1 MQNKPSESDLN
12 SHTTASSAKVW
23 SWTHDPD
30 FERQTIA
37 ALHDTGKGFLP
48 YAAVLCA
55 GFTYLD
61 YLSAPPEALST
72 VLLLRLLCVSYLVF
86 CSVYLRLTAPGQ
98 WTTLVCA
105 SAPLFTSLCVVF
117 MSLLWNPGT
126 NLYGALSVAPMVTYA
141 LLTRKPIHTLLG
153 GLLMMAAY
161 PLVTLLHHPIPDNAT
176 IQFVSSILL
185 MNCVCILVLLESV
198 KMHQLRWRSFCQQQE
213 VAAERDKITA
223 MAATLETKVLER
235 TALLKKSNETFSR
248 FVPAEFLRTLG
259 YDDISQVKLGEAR
272 QSEMTVVFADLQ
284 NFTFMTEVLGP
295 QETMALLNRI
305 LSRLGPCVRNHGG
318 FIDKYI
324 GDAIVALFPGSPQH
338 ALIAAQD
345 MCMAL
350 QDSDS
355 FGGLRDKVVIGIGI
369 HQGALMMGTLGEAE
383 RFEAAAIG
391 DTVNVAAM
399 VKSLTSVFG
408 AQLLLTGT
416 VYAALSSKDKENCRW
431 LGLVTPKGRSQAVDV
446 YECFANDNLDR
457 VPLLRETRSAFESAL
472 RSYFQGDVAQAG
484 AVLEA
489 IAEDC
494 PWDKPLQ
501 FWIKRCSSDLQLRHI
516 PNGSLKHF

>member
-1 MQNKPSESDLN
+1 
-12 SHTTASSAKVW
+12 
-23 SWTHDPD
+23 
-30 FERQTIA
+30 
-37 ALHDTGKGFLP
+37 
-48 YAAVLCA
+48 
-55 GFTYLD
+55 
-61 YLSAPPEALST
+61 
-72 VLLLRLLCVSYLVF
+72 LCVSYLVI

-126 NLYGALSVAPMVTYA
+126 NIYGALAVAPMVTYA

-161 PLVTLLHHPIPDNAT
+161 PLVNLLHHPIPDNAT
-176 IQFVSSILL
+176 IQFISNILL
-185 MNCVCILVLLESV
+185 MNCVCILVLLEAV
-198 KMHQLRWRSFCQQQE
+198 KMHQLRWRSFCHQQE
-213 VAAERDKITA
+213 VATERDKISA
-223 MAATLETKVLER
+223 MAASLETKVLER

-248 FVPAEFLRTLG
+248 FVPTEFLHVLG

-272 QSEMTVVFADLQ
+272 QSEMTVVFADLH
-284 NFTFMTEVLGP
+284 NFTLMSEVLGP

-305 LSRLGPCVRNHGG
+305 LSRLGPCVRKHGG

-324 GDAIVALFPGSPQH
+324 GDATVALFPGSPQQ

-350 QDSDS
+350 QESDYLGS
-355 FGGLRDKVVIGIGI
+355 LRGKVVIGIGI
-369 HQGALMMGTLGEAE
+369 HQGTLMMGTLGEAE

-391 DTVNVAAM
+391 DAVNVAAR

-408 AQLLLTGT
+408 AQLLITSS
-416 VYAALSSKDKENCRW
+416 VYAALSTTEKENCRW
-431 LGLVTPKGRSQAVDV
+431 LGLVTLKGRSQAVDV

-457 VPLLRETRSAFESAL
+457 VTVLRETRSAFESAL
-472 RSYFQGDVAQAG
+472 RSYLQGEVAQAG

-501 FWIKRCSSDLQLRHI
+501 FWVKRCSSDLQLRNI